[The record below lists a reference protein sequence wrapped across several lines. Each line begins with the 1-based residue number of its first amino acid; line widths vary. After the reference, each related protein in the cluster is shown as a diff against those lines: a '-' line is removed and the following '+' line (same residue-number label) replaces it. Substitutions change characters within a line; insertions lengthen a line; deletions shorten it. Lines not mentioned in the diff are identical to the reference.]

1 MRSEMLCGT
10 SPAAVACYTDAL
22 AYRDIFVVQAA
33 LRGHLDGLY
42 MKRSH
47 ARSVVKRHVEM
58 DV

>member
-42 MKRSH
+42 MSGPTRSALKH
-47 ARSVVKRHVEM
+47 YVG
-58 DV
+58 D